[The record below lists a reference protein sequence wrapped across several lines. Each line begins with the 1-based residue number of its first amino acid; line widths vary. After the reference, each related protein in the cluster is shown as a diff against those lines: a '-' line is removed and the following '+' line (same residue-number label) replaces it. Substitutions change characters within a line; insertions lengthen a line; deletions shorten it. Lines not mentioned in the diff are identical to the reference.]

1 VLQAVQ
7 LIEAMSPHPDDLTSM
22 KDDMTAFI
30 EGLGMRRFFGYVEC
44 EEVPSVLWD
53 SGQNPDGW
61 KDFVELAK
69 STGAPFLTM
78 HSWVLEREELDQ
90 MSQMLAEGEYRS
102 EEDLEESR
110 WLKSYV
116 GKTGFVQLGW
126 AYQGCVFVYEAG
138 TEWHERY
145 QQLRELA
152 DDSGGFMIDEPDQDE
167 DR

>member
-1 VLQAVQ
+1 
-7 LIEAMSPHPDDLTSM
+7 MSPHPDDLTGM

-53 SGQNPDGW
+53 SEHNPDGW

-69 STGAPFLTM
+69 STSAPFLTM
-78 HSWVLEREELDQ
+78 HSWALDREELDRL
-90 MSQMLAEGEYRS
+90 SRLLADGDYRS

-110 WLKSYV
+110 WLKTYV

-138 TEWHERY
+138 TEWYEHY
-145 QQLRELA
+145 QHLRELA

-167 DR
+167 ER

>member
-1 VLQAVQ
+1 
-7 LIEAMSPHPDDLTSM
+7 MSPHPDDLTGM

-53 SGQNPDGW
+53 TAQNPDGW

-69 STGAPFLTM
+69 STGAHFLTM
-78 HSWVLEREELDQ
+78 HSWALDREELDRL
-90 MSQMLAEGEYRS
+90 SQLLTDGDYSS

-110 WLKSYV
+110 WLKAYV

-126 AYQGCVFVYEAG
+126 AYQGCVFVFEAG
-138 TEWHERY
+138 TEWYEHY
-145 QQLRELA
+145 QHLRELA
-152 DDSGGFMIDEPDQDE
+152 DESGGFMIDEPDQDE
-167 DR
+167 ER